1 MIKKWL
7 NKSKKYV
14 LVLKNNWTTNPIF
27 VITNKIFTMDNID
40 EIYQKLEKRQILLLQ
55 QIELSVTEETNFL
68 SFMSYRELEAFRDR
82 NLDEINYIKRRIKQ
96 LRSWKKD

>member
-1 MIKKWL
+1 
-7 NKSKKYV
+7 
-14 LVLKNNWTTNPIF
+14 
-27 VITNKIFTMDNID
+27 MDNID

>member
-1 MIKKWL
+1 
-7 NKSKKYV
+7 
-14 LVLKNNWTTNPIF
+14 
-27 VITNKIFTMDNID
+27 MDNID
-40 EIYQKLEKRQILLLQ
+40 EICQRLEKRQILLLQ

>member
-1 MIKKWL
+1 
-7 NKSKKYV
+7 
-14 LVLKNNWTTNPIF
+14 
-27 VITNKIFTMDNID
+27 MDNID
-40 EIYQKLEKRQILLLQ
+40 EICQKLERRKILLLQ

>member
-1 MIKKWL
+1 
-7 NKSKKYV
+7 
-14 LVLKNNWTTNPIF
+14 
-27 VITNKIFTMDNID
+27 MDNID
-40 EIYQKLEKRQILLLQ
+40 EICQKLEKRQILLLQ